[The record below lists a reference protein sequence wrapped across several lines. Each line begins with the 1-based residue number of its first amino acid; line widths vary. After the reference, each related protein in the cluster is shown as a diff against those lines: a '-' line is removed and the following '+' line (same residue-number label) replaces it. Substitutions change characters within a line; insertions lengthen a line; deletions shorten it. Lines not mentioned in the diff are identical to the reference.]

1 MKKIK
6 LAFLL
11 MLFSFCLPNRAW
23 SSCDLL
29 VDDPLADSMTDRV
42 AQHQYMQYQMNLC
55 GGGGG
60 GGGGT
65 YKPSVPTCT
74 SGQYLSGSSC
84 LYCSSAMSGCSACSS
99 ASVCTTCFSGYYKS
113 GSKCYECPAGCSTCS
128 SSSNCSACETGYT
141 LSSGKCIKPCDSG
154 CASCDT
160 STGKC
165 NTCKSGYFKNSL
177 GKCSAC
183 PSGCSSCF
191 NSSGCSKCASGY
203 TMIGNQCYAG
213 QTKCPD
219 GQALTDGTCCNF

>member
-11 MLFSFCLPNRAW
+11 MLFSLCLPGRAW

-29 VDDPLADSMTDRV
+29 VDDPLADSLTNNV
-42 AQHQYMQYQMNLC
+42 AQHQYLQYQRSIC

-60 GGGGT
+60 GGGGV
-65 YKPSVPTCT
+65 SVPNCT

-84 LYCSSAMSGCSACSS
+84 LYCSSAMPGCSACSS

-113 GSKCYECPAGCSTCS
+113 ANKCHECPTGCATCS
-128 SSSNCSACETGYT
+128 SSSSCSSCESGYT

-154 CASCDT
+154 CSSCDT

-177 GKCSAC
+177 GKCAAC
-183 PSGCSSCF
+183 PTGCSSC
-191 NSSGCSKCASGY
+191 SSASSCSKCASGY

-213 QTKCPD
+213 RTTCPNGQT
-219 GQALTDGTCCNF
+219 LTDGTCCNF